1 MDRRVAAVLS
11 AFHEMGRGLALDAV
25 GGVEGERFPRCNE
38 RCLVHYA
45 ELAGYALGLA
55 RKPLRQ

>member
-1 MDRRVAAVLS
+1 MNRRVAPMLPAL
-11 AFHEMGRGLALDAV
+11 HEMGRGLALDAV
-25 GGVEGERFPRCNE
+25 GGVEGERLPRCNE
-38 RCLVHYA
+38 RRLVHNA